1 MPTIFRNRKCRRVMH
16 QQRPSVQ
23 WMWPA
28 RRTKNGEIRNLW
40 TRKTKAKISMT
51 NSIWIQDFF
60 PGGSVKLQTL
70 CWNIRQCYG
79 GINSH
84 GHQSSIII
92 FFPPTLDHIRKEETA
107 TLPDGT
113 TYQLRSIQYR
123 ISTTTRCR
131 YGKERAITL
140 HFWPKFVVKTELYF
154 YYLVVSD
161 YALVHCGNC
170 ESISF
175 SS

>member
-1 MPTIFRNRKCRRVMH
+1 MH

-40 TRKTKAKISMT
+40 TRKRKAKISMT
-51 NSIWIQDFF
+51 NFIWTQYFF
-60 PGGSVKLQTL
+60 PGAPSSYKHCAEILGNAMEGSILMGTRAVSL
-70 CWNIRQCYG
+70 YS
-79 GINSH
+79 SH
-84 GHQSSIII
+84 Q
-92 FFPPTLDHIRKEETA
+92 TLDHIRKEETA

-123 ISTTTRCR
+123 ISTTNRCR
-131 YGKERAITL
+131 NGIERAITL
-140 HFWPKFVVKTELYF
+140 HFWPIFVFKTELYF

>member
-1 MPTIFRNRKCRRVMH
+1 MQESDASTTTISSMDVTSETNKEWRNPQPLDKEKEG
-16 QQRPSVQ
+16 
-23 WMWPA
+23 
-28 RRTKNGEIRNLW
+28 KNLYDQLYMDPI
-40 TRKTKAKISMT
+40 
-51 NSIWIQDFF
+51 FF

-79 GINSH
+79 GFNSH
-84 GHQSSIII
+84 GDQSSIII

-123 ISTTTRCR
+123 ISTTNRCR
-131 YGKERAITL
+131 NGIERAITL
-140 HFWPKFVVKTELYF
+140 HFLPIFVFKTELYF